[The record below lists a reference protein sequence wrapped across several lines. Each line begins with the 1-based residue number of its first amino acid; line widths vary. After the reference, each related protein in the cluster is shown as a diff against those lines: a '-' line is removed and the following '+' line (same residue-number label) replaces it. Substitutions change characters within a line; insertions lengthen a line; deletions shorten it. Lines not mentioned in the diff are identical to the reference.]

1 MNHDHLRAFLE
12 VAATGNFNRA
22 AERLHVTQSTV
33 SARIQALEAQLDQRL
48 FHRDRGGVRL
58 TEAGQRIHRYVE
70 LSLRAWHQARQ
81 EVALPETL
89 RYRIGLGVHFYLV
102 DHVVPVWL
110 AWMRANSGE
119 TAIRI
124 EAEFSQSLTQQVADG
139 LLDLALVYQPWNQ
152 PSVAIET
159 LTEHRAI
166 LVSTRP
172 RVARKDWLSDY
183 VMVDWGEDFKSWHSY
198 NFPDLP
204 APAITVG
211 FSTIALDYILEH
223 GGSGY
228 FLDYSVRPLI
238 DSGRLHRVKGAPV
251 YARPVYIVRAMDSP
265 QASLVD
271 WALQGLQSSLDLR
284 RMAKAS

>member
-89 RYRIGLGVHFYLV
+89 SYRIGLGVHFYLV

-119 TAIRI
+119 TAIRV

-172 RVARKDWLSDY
+172 RAARKDWLSDY

-211 FSTIALDYILEH
+211 LSTIALDYILEH

-238 DSGRLHRVKGAPV
+238 DAGRLHRVKGAPV
-251 YARPVYIVRAMDSP
+251 YTRPVYVVRALDSP
-265 QASLVD
+265 QAGLVD